1 MYQNCKTIDLRD
13 TLMTEAILE
22 KNKQTVDPNS
32 ASKLNISDF
41 ESQDQI
47 SRFRKQ
53 TIDKD
58 DLLIIDPSKSNIF
71 NGDSMIKIVDN
82 SSKLGVYDSN
92 NSALKHQSTRENH
105 KSMNLT
111 SKKQKKKIK
120 GRSTKSS
127 LQFS

>member
-1 MYQNCKTIDLRD
+1 
-13 TLMTEAILE
+13 MTEAILE

-82 SSKLGVYDSN
+82 SSKLGVYNSN
-92 NSALKHQSTRENH
+92 NSVMNHQSTRDNH

-111 SKKQKKKIK
+111 FKKTKKKIK

-127 LQFS
+127 M